1 MLMSTEQARF
11 GLEYILV
18 NERHRI
24 HQKAIFNVLNKLVI
38 QK

>member
-1 MLMSTEQARF
+1 MLMSTEQDRF

-18 NERHRI
+18 NKRHRI
-24 HQKAIFNVLNKLVI
+24 HQKATLNVLNRLAI